1 MLVSR
6 HLRSAKD
13 NFIKE
18 ETPICLVLMFVS
30 VSFCYNSGNPF
41 QYERSGWLP
50 VNFREVASRSLSSW
64 VNYSCWTEW
73 SEFPVKLLKPIMN
86 VSLISYSTELS
97 AVTFHQPGVKNTV
110 RRDLPAGCLYHNT
123 WPNMQLLIHL
133 ILNANII
140 IVYYQMMLSLLLIKI
155 FLQFISKLAF
165 LWLTGLN
172 PWRTWQWQLEYFI
185 WFF

>member
-1 MLVSR
+1 
-6 HLRSAKD
+6 
-13 NFIKE
+13 
-18 ETPICLVLMFVS
+18 MFVS

-140 IVYYQMMLSLLLIKI
+140 IVYYQMMLSLLLIKMWAT
-155 FLQFISKLAF
+155 ISTFSYSLF
-165 LWLTGLN
+165 QSWLFSDWLVWTLGGLDN
-172 PWRTWQWQLEYFI
+172 DNWNISYDSFNVMSI
-185 WFF
+185 AISVK